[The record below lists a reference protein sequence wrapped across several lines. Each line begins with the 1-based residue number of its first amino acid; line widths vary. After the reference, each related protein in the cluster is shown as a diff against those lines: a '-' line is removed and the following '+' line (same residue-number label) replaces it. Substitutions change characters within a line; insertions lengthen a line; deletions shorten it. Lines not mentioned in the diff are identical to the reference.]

1 MALQGDRREFY
12 HDIEWKF
19 DTVAEAGGF
28 ASINTAG
35 SGGYPGQ
42 SANVAKYAV
51 DPSGAKVL
59 GILLHDVVTY
69 DTNRQH
75 ENFAR
80 GGFETRIGGKVAID
94 RAGRYTTNMVAS
106 GITPAAGDYAYLA
119 ANGKV
124 SNVQA
129 TGAPK
134 VGTFINTKDQDGY
147 VKIQVELL

>member
-1 MALQGDRREFY
+1 MALKGDRREFF
-12 HDIEWKF
+12 HDVEWKF
-19 DTVAEAGGF
+19 NVVAEAGGF
-28 ASINTAG
+28 ASIDTAG

-42 SANVAKYAV
+42 SANVAKYAA
-51 DPSGAKVL
+51 DPSGAKPL
-59 GILLHDVVTY
+59 GILLHDVDDY

-80 GGFETRIGGKVAID
+80 AGFVTRIGGKVALD

-106 GITPAAGDYAYLA
+106 GVNPGAGDSAYLA

-129 TGAPK
+129 SGAPK
-134 VGTFINTKDQDGY
+134 VGTFMNTKDQNGFI
-147 VKIQVELL
+147 KIQVELL